1 MPLSCIITKKKKK
14 IEVETNISNI
24 PVMWVKRKYNLL
36 VSKLM
41 SGNCRNNGIEMV
53 LRDRVATGCTRSA
66 DPRQTFTHIKIIYLS
81 KKKIVYNYIKFYCIL
96 FYFIKILKKMFHTGI
111 TSASPTC

>member
-1 MPLSCIITKKKKK
+1 
-14 IEVETNISNI
+14 
-24 PVMWVKRKYNLL
+24 
-36 VSKLM
+36 M

-81 KKKIVYNYIKFYCIL
+81 KKKNSVQLYKVLLYSLL
-96 FYFIKILKKMFHTGI
+96 FYKDFKENVPYRHY
-111 TSASPTC
+111 